1 LSEKTRAKE
10 SPGESTGEA
19 GAHGQ
24 QLFGEP
30 SVVRIFLAC
39 LAVDLLVGLY
49 ALVTG
54 LDAKR
59 PAKAAII
66 NFLST

>member
-1 LSEKTRAKE
+1 VGQPARSE
-10 SPGESTGEA
+10 
-19 GAHGQ
+19 HGQ
-24 QLFGEP
+24 QLLGEP

-54 LDAKR
+54 LDESACKGGHH
-59 PAKAAII
+59 
-66 NFLST
+66 

>member
-1 LSEKTRAKE
+1 MSQPARSE
-10 SPGESTGEA
+10 
-19 GAHGQ
+19 HGQ
-24 QLFGEP
+24 QLLGEP
-30 SVVRIFLAC
+30 SVVRVFLAC

-49 ALVTG
+49 VLVTG
-54 LDAKR
+54 LDANW